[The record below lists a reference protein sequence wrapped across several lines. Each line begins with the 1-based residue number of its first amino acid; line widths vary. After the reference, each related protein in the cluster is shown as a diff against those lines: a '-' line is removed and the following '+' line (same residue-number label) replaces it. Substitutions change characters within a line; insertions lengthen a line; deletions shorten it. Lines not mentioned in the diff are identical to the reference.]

1 MNIVNIVKRLASL
14 GHTVVGIELVE
25 TAIEEF
31 FAENNIKFNVK
42 TVDDFKVFSV
52 KFIESVDI
60 GWHLLV
66 PPKIFKFTTKR
77 LLPKKLFGHQQNLT
91 IL

>member
-1 MNIVNIVKRLASL
+1 MIQKSYFINIIKRLTSL
-14 GHTVVGIELVE
+14 GHTVVGIEFVE

-52 KFIESVDI
+52 KLNQLIYTVS
-60 GWHLLV
+60 
-66 PPKIFKFTTKR
+66 
-77 LLPKKLFGHQQNLT
+77 
-91 IL
+91 

>member
-52 KFIESVDI
+52 KFIELVDI
-60 GWHLLV
+60 YGILNLV
-66 PPKIFKFTTKR
+66 TFFLVMFLI
-77 LLPKKLFGHQQNLT
+77 
-91 IL
+91 